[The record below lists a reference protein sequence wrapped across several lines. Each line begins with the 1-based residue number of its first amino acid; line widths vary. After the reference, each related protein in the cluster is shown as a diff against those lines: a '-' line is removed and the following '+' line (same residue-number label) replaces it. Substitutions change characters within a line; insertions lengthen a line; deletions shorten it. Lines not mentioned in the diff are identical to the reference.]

1 MKKQV
6 KYVFITGGV
15 VSSLGKGVTSA
26 SLALLLK
33 SRGYRV
39 FMQKLDP
46 YLNVDP
52 GTMSPYQH
60 GEVFVTDDGAET
72 DLDLGHYERFAGVT
86 CSKASNYT
94 SGRIYSA
101 VLARE
106 RAGGYLGGTVQV
118 VPHITD
124 EIKAA
129 IRSAGEAH
137 GDEPSPDI
145 VLCEIGGVSGDIESL
160 PFLEAARQFRF
171 EEGNENTCFVHL
183 TLGPYLKAAGELKT
197 KPSQHSVGMLRNIG
211 IIPDILVC
219 RTEMTIPE
227 EHLKKLAMFCNV
239 KRECVIEEK
248 DVADSVYAVPRELR
262 EQGLDEQV
270 LRQVRLDLWPIK
282 HTVWD
287 TLVRKATQ
295 PKKRCRIAL
304 VGKYI
309 SIRDAYKSVHEALQH
324 AGMANDCKVE
334 VIPIEAEELLAAK
347 NAESAKKKDLCDLCD
362 LCGKKLKDIDGIL
375 VPGGFGSRGVEG
387 KIAAIKYAREKKI
400 PFLGICLGM
409 QCTVIEYAR
418 DVLGWKDA
426 NSTEFDE
433 NTTHPVIDL
442 MEEQRGV
449 TQKGGT
455 MRLGAYPCVL
465 EKGSLADKLYSHKG
479 HKDNSACSA
488 SLGTRFARLGSLQNA
503 SPAFA
508 AVTRLC
514 VKNKDAPVISER
526 HRHRYEFAN
535 DTKAQKA
542 IEAAGLVASG
552 LSPDGKLVEIVELP
566 GHPYFIASQ
575 FHPEF
580 KSRPTIPHPLFNG
593 LVKAALRNGKR
604 GTGTGERIPRAKRV
618 AEGDALAGVG
628 TERGSEE

>member
-137 GDEPSPDI
+137 GDEPAPDI

-183 TLGPYLKAAGELKT
+183 TLVPYLKAAGELKT

-334 VIPIEAEELLAAK
+334 VVPVEAEELETGFTGLTGLAKPSNHVNLVNPVK
-347 NAESAKKKDLCDLCD
+347 NNP
-362 LCGKKLKDIDGIL
+362 LKDIDGIL

-465 EKGSLADKLYSHKG
+465 KKDSLASKLY
-479 HKDNSACSA
+479 KDV
-488 SLGTRFARLGSLQNA
+488 LTGL
-503 SPAFA
+503 
-508 AVTRLC
+508 TRLTGFKGGANLVNPVNP
-514 VKNKDAPVISER
+514 VKKQDAAGEISER
-526 HRHRYEFAN
+526 HRHRYELAY
-535 DTKAQKA
+535 DSAARAALEK
-542 IEAAGLVASG
+542 AGLKVSG
-552 LSPDGKLVEIVELP
+552 TSPDGKLVEMVELP
-566 GHPYFIASQ
+566 QSKHPYFIAGQ

-604 GTGTGERIPRAKRV
+604 GTGNGERIPRAKRV

-628 TERGSEE
+628 TGRGSEE

>member
-94 SGRIYSA
+94 AGRIYSA

-129 IRSAGEAH
+129 IRSAGEH
-137 GDEPSPDI
+137 DCDI

-171 EEGNENTCFVHL
+171 EEGYDNTCFVHL
-183 TLGPYLKAAGELKT
+183 TLVPYLKAAGELKT

-219 RTEMTIPE
+219 RTEMEIPE
-227 EHLKKLAMFCNV
+227 EHMQKLAMFCNV

-248 DVADSVYAVPRELR
+248 DVTDSVYAVPRELR
-262 EQGLDEQV
+262 KQGLDEQV
-270 LRQVRLDLWPIK
+270 LRQLHLDIWPIK

-309 SIRDAYKSVHEALQH
+309 AIRDAYKSVHEALQH

-334 VIPIEAEELLAAK
+334 VVPIEAEELLATK
-347 NAESAKKKDLCDLCD
+347 NTKDTKKYLCE
-362 LCGKKLKDIDGIL
+362 LCGKMLKDIDGIL

-387 KIAAIKYAREKKI
+387 KIAAIRYAREKKI
-400 PFLGICLGM
+400 PLLGICLGM

-418 DVLGWKDA
+418 DVLGWEDA
-426 NSTEFDE
+426 NATEFDE
-433 NTTHPVIDL
+433 KTTHPVIDL

-455 MRLGAYPCVL
+455 MRLGAYPCIL
-465 EKGSLADKLYSHKG
+465 KKGSLAAKLYG
-479 HKDNSACSA
+479 TTKDTKNTKNENALSC
-488 SLGTRFARLGSLQNA
+488 GSCISWLKQDGA
-503 SPAFA
+503 
-508 AVTRLC
+508 L
-514 VKNKDAPVISER
+514 KISER
-526 HRHRYEFAN
+526 HRHRYELAY
-535 DTKAQKA
+535 DGEAREA
-542 IEAAGLVASG
+542 LEAAGLKVSG

-580 KSRPTIPHPLFNG
+580 KSRPTTPHPLFDG
-593 LVKAALRNGKR
+593 LVRAALKNRERGTGSGKR
-604 GTGTGERIPRAKRV
+604 GTGNGERKT
-618 AEGDALAGVG
+618 GNG
-628 TERGSEE
+628 ERGTGNGERGIKG

>member
-1 MKKQV
+1 MA

-86 CSKASNYT
+86 CTKASNFT
-94 SGRIYSA
+94 SGRIYSD

-118 VPHITD
+118 VPHVTD

-129 IRSAGEAH
+129 IRSSGEAH
-137 GDEPSPDI
+137 GDEPAPDI

-171 EEGNENTCFVHL
+171 EAGAENTCFVHL
-183 TLGPYLKAAGELKT
+183 TLVPYLKAAGELKT
-197 KPSQHSVGMLRNIG
+197 KPSQHSVGQLRAIG

-219 RTEMTIPE
+219 RTERAIPP
-227 EHLKKLAMFCNV
+227 EHLDKLALFCNV
-239 KRECVIEEK
+239 RRECVIEEK
-248 DVADSVYAVPRELR
+248 DVAESVYAVPRELR

-270 LRQVRLDLWPIK
+270 LHQLRLDIWPIR

-295 PKKRCRIAL
+295 PKRACRIAL
-304 VGKYI
+304 VGKYVAV
-309 SIRDAYKSVHEALQH
+309 RDAYKSVHEALQH
-324 AGMANDCKVE
+324 AGMARDARVE
-334 VIPIEAEELLAAK
+334 VVPIEAETLEGRGGAAAAARRALATF
-347 NAESAKKKDLCDLCD
+347 
-362 LCGKKLKDIDGIL
+362 DGIL
-375 VPGGFGSRGVEG
+375 IPGGFGSRGVEG
-387 KIAAIKYAREKKI
+387 KIAAIRYAREHKV
-400 PFLGICLGM
+400 PLLGICLGM
-409 QCTVIEYAR
+409 QCAVIECSR
-418 DVLGWKDA
+418 DLLGWTDA
-426 NSTEFDE
+426 NSTEFDPA
-433 NTTHPVIDL
+433 TKHPVIDL
-442 MEEQRGV
+442 MESQRGV

-465 EKGSLADKLYSHKG
+465 RKGSLA
-479 HKDNSACSA
+479 
-488 SLGTRFARLGSLQNA
+488 ARLYGKCTMHNA
-503 SPAFA
+503 QCTMKAREEA
-508 AVTRLC
+508 KALC
-514 VKNKDAPVISER
+514 IEHSALCIAER
-526 HRHRYEFAN
+526 HRHRYELAM
-535 DTKAQKA
+535 DSEARRA
-542 IEAAGLVASG
+542 LEAAGLRVSG
-552 LSPDGKLVEIVELP
+552 VSPDGSLAEVVELP
-566 GHPYFIASQ
+566 GHPYFIACQ

-580 KSRPTIPHPLFNG
+580 KSRPTAPHPLFLG
-593 LVKAALRNGKR
+593 LVTAALARKSSPARGAARRAPGRVRNR
-604 GTGTGERIPRAKRV
+604 GT
-618 AEGDALAGVG
+618 
-628 TERGSEE
+628 

>member
-1 MKKQV
+1 MA

-86 CSKASNYT
+86 CTKASNFT

-118 VPHITD
+118 VPHVTD

-137 GDEPSPDI
+137 GDEPAPDI

-171 EEGNENTCFVHL
+171 EAGAENTCFVHL
-183 TLGPYLKAAGELKT
+183 TLVPYLKAAGELKT
-197 KPSQHSVGMLRNIG
+197 KPSQHSVGQLRAIG

-219 RTEMTIPE
+219 RTERAIPP
-227 EHLKKLAMFCNV
+227 EHLDKLALFCNV
-239 KRECVIEEK
+239 RRECVIEEK
-248 DVADSVYAVPRELR
+248 DVAESVYAVPRELR

-270 LRQVRLDLWPIK
+270 LHQLRLDIWPIR

-295 PKKRCRIAL
+295 PKRACRIAL
-304 VGKYI
+304 VGKYVAV
-309 SIRDAYKSVHEALQH
+309 RDAYKSVHEALQH
-324 AGMANDCKVE
+324 AGMARDARVE
-334 VIPIEAEELLAAK
+334 VVPIEAETLEGRGGAAAAARRALA
-347 NAESAKKKDLCDLCD
+347 DF
-362 LCGKKLKDIDGIL
+362 DGIL

-387 KIAAIKYAREKKI
+387 KIAAIRYAREHKV
-400 PFLGICLGM
+400 PLLGICLGM
-409 QCTVIEYAR
+409 QCAVIECSR
-418 DVLGWKDA
+418 DLLGWTDA
-426 NSTEFDE
+426 NSTEFDPA
-433 NTTHPVIDL
+433 TKHPVIDL
-442 MEEQRGV
+442 MESQRGV

-465 EKGSLADKLYSHKG
+465 RKGSLA
-479 HKDNSACSA
+479 
-488 SLGTRFARLGSLQNA
+488 ARLYGKCTIHNA
-503 SPAFA
+503 QCTMEAREEA
-508 AVTRLC
+508 KALC
-514 VKNKDAPVISER
+514 IEHSALCIAER
-526 HRHRYEFAN
+526 HRHRYELAM
-535 DTKAQKA
+535 DSEARRA
-542 IEAAGLVASG
+542 LEAAGLRVSG
-552 LSPDGKLVEIVELP
+552 VSPDGSLAEVVELP
-566 GHPYFIASQ
+566 GHPYFIACQ

-580 KSRPTIPHPLFNG
+580 KSRPTAPHPLFLG
-593 LVKAALRNGKR
+593 LVTAALARA
-604 GTGTGERIPRAKRV
+604 PRAPRRS
-618 AEGDALAGVG
+618 ASG
-628 TERGSEE
+628 RRRS

>member
-15 VSSLGKGVTSA
+15 VSSLGKGITSA

-33 SRGYRV
+33 SRGYKV

-118 VPHITD
+118 VPHITN
-124 EIKAA
+124 EIKDAIHAA
-129 IRSAGEAH
+129 GSH
-137 GDEPSPDI
+137 DCDI

-171 EEGNENTCFVHL
+171 EEGFDNTCFVHL
-183 TLGPYLKAAGELKT
+183 TLVPYLKAAGELKT

-219 RTEMTIPE
+219 RTEMDIPK
-227 EHLKKLAMFCNV
+227 EHLDKLALFCNV
-239 KRECVIEEK
+239 RPERVIQEK
-248 DVADSVYAVPRELR
+248 DVTDSVYAIPRELR
-262 EQGLDEQV
+262 KQGLDEEV
-270 LRQVRLDLWPIK
+270 LKQLHLDIWPIK
-282 HTVWD
+282 HTNWD
-287 TLVRKATQ
+287 DLVRRATE
-295 PKKRCRIAL
+295 PECECTIGL

-309 SIRDAYKSVHEALQH
+309 SIRDAYKSVHEALHH
-324 AGMANDCKVE
+324 AGMAHTCKVH
-334 VIPIEAEELLAAK
+334 VKCIEAEEL
-347 NAESAKKKDLCDLCD
+347 EKDISL
-362 LCGKKLKDIDGIL
+362 LKDCDGIL
-375 VPGGFGSRGVEG
+375 IPGGFGSRGVAG
-387 KIAAIKYAREKKI
+387 KCLAIKYARDNNI
-400 PFLGICLGM
+400 PLLGICLGM

-418 DVLGWKDA
+418 DVLKWTDA

-433 NTTHPVIDL
+433 KTAHPVIDL
-442 MEEQRGV
+442 MESQKGV

-455 MRLGAYPCVL
+455 MRLGAYPCVI
-465 EKGSLADKLYSHKG
+465 KPGSLAEKLYKAT
-479 HKDNSACSA
+479 N
-488 SLGTRFARLGSLQNA
+488 
-503 SPAFA
+503 
-508 AVTRLC
+508 
-514 VKNKDAPVISER
+514 ISER
-526 HRHRYEFAN
+526 HRHRYEFALG
-535 DTKAQKA
+535 TEMQKA
-542 IEAAGLVASG
+542 IEAAGLKVSG
-552 LSPDGKLVEIVELP
+552 TSPDGKLVEIVELP
-566 GHPYFIASQ
+566 NHPYFIAGQ

-580 KSRPTIPHPLFNG
+580 KSRPTAPHPLFDG
-593 LVKAALRNGKR
+593 LVAAALKR
-604 GTGTGERIPRAKRV
+604 KQG
-618 AEGDALAGVG
+618 
-628 TERGSEE
+628 

>member
-15 VSSLGKGVTSA
+15 VSSLGKGITSA

-33 SRGYRV
+33 SRGYKV

-86 CSKASNYT
+86 CTKASNYT

-129 IRSAGEAH
+129 IHDAGNH
-137 GDEPSPDI
+137 DCDI

-171 EEGNENTCFVHL
+171 EEGIENTCFVHIENTCFVHL
-183 TLGPYLKAAGELKT
+183 TLVPYLKAAGELKT
-197 KPSQHSVGMLRNIG
+197 KPSQHSVGQLRNIG

-219 RTEMTIPE
+219 RTEMPIPE
-227 EHLKKLAMFCNV
+227 EHKQKLALFCNV
-239 KRECVIEEK
+239 RPECVIEEQ
-248 DVADSVYAVPRELR
+248 DVTDSVYAVPRELR
-262 EQGLDEQV
+262 KQGLDEQV
-270 LRQVRLDLWPIK
+270 LRQLHLDIWPVK

-287 TLVRKATQ
+287 TLV
-295 PKKRCRIAL
+295 
-304 VGKYI
+304 GKYI
-309 SIRDAYKSVHEALQH
+309 AIRDAYKSIHEALQH

-334 VIPIEAEELLAAK
+334 VVPIESEELLATKNTENAK
-347 NAESAKKKDLCDLCD
+347 SGKRLCGLCDLCD
-362 LCGKKLKDIDGIL
+362 KKLSNIDGIL

-387 KIAAIKYAREKKI
+387 KIAAIRYAREHKI

-418 DVLGWKDA
+418 DVLSWADA

-433 NTTHPVIDL
+433 HTTHPVIEHTTHPVIAL

-455 MRLGAYPCVL
+455 MRLGAYPCVI
-465 EKGSLADKLYSHKG
+465 KRGTLADKLYSHKEHKE
-479 HKDNSACSA
+479 HKDSVNSVSFVAKN
-488 SLGTRFARLGSLQNA
+488 GTL
-503 SPAFA
+503 
-508 AVTRLC
+508 T
-514 VKNKDAPVISER
+514 ISER
-526 HRHRYEFAN
+526 HRHRYELAY
-535 DTKAQKA
+535 DSEACERL
-542 IEAAGLVASG
+542 EAAGLKVSG

-566 GHPYFIASQ
+566 SHPYFIAGQ

-580 KSRPTIPHPLFNG
+580 KSRPTAPHPLFLG
-593 LVKAALRNGKR
+593 LVAAALKGRKR
-604 GTGTGERIPRAKRV
+604 K
-618 AEGDALAGVG
+618 
-628 TERGSEE
+628 

>member
-1 MKKQV
+1 MA

-94 SGRIYSA
+94 SGRIYAA

-118 VPHITD
+118 VPHVTD

-137 GDEPSPDI
+137 GDEPAPDI

-171 EEGNENTCFVHL
+171 EAGAENTCFVHL
-183 TLGPYLKAAGELKT
+183 TLVPYLKAAGELKT
-197 KPSQHSVGMLRNIG
+197 KPSQHSVGQLRAIG

-219 RTEMTIPE
+219 RTERTIPP
-227 EHLKKLAMFCNV
+227 EHLDKLALFCNV
-239 KRECVIEEK
+239 RRECVIEEK
-248 DVADSVYAVPRELR
+248 DVAESVYAVPRELR

-270 LRQVRLDLWPIK
+270 LHQLRLDIWPIR

-287 TLVRKATQ
+287 TLVRKATR
-295 PKKRCRIAL
+295 PKRACRIAL
-304 VGKYI
+304 VGKYVAV
-309 SIRDAYKSVHEALQH
+309 RDAYKSVHEALQH
-324 AGMANDCKVE
+324 AGMARDARVE
-334 VIPIEAEELLAAK
+334 VVPIEAETLEGRGGAA
-347 NAESAKKKDLCDLCD
+347 AAARRALRTF
-362 LCGKKLKDIDGIL
+362 DGIL
-375 VPGGFGSRGVEG
+375 VPGGFGARGVEG
-387 KIAAIKYAREKKI
+387 KIEAIRYARENKV
-400 PFLGICLGM
+400 PLLGICLGM
-409 QCTVIEYAR
+409 QCAVIEFAR
-418 DVLGWKDA
+418 HVVGWSDA
-426 NSTEFDE
+426 HSTEFDPA
-433 NTTHPVIDL
+433 TKHPVIDL
-442 MEEQRGV
+442 MESQRGV

-455 MRLGAYPCVL
+455 MRLGAYPCIL
-465 EKGSLADKLYSHKG
+465 KKGSLA
-479 HKDNSACSA
+479 
-488 SLGTRFARLGSLQNA
+488 ARLYRTDQ
-503 SPAFA
+503 
-508 AVTRLC
+508 
-514 VKNKDAPVISER
+514 ISER
-526 HRHRYEFAN
+526 HRHRYELAM
-535 DTKAQKA
+535 DSEARKAL
-542 IEAAGLVASG
+542 EEAGLRVSG
-552 LSPDGKLVEIVELP
+552 VSPDGSLAEIVELP
-566 GHPYFIASQ
+566 GHPYFIAGQ

-580 KSRPTIPHPLFNG
+580 KSRPAAPHPLFLG
-593 LVKAALRNGKR
+593 LVTAALARKSSPAR
-604 GTGTGERIPRAKRV
+604 GASRRAPGR
-618 AEGDALAGVG
+618 AL
-628 TERGSEE
+628 

>member
-33 SRGYRV
+33 SRGYKV

-72 DLDLGHYERFAGVT
+72 DLDLGHYERFADVT
-86 CSKASNYT
+86 CTKASNYT

-118 VPHITD
+118 VPHVTD

-129 IRSAGEAH
+129 IRSAGEH
-137 GDEPSPDI
+137 DCDI

-171 EEGNENTCFVHL
+171 EEGGENTCFMHL
-183 TLGPYLKAAGELKT
+183 TLVPYLKAAGELKT

-219 RTEMTIPE
+219 RTEMPIPE
-227 EHLKKLAMFCNV
+227 EHMQKLAMFCNV
-239 KRECVIEEK
+239 RRECVIEEK

-262 EQGLDEQV
+262 KQGLDEQV
-270 LRQVRLDLWPIK
+270 LRQLHLDIWPIK

-287 TLVRKATQ
+287 TLVRKTTQ
-295 PKKRCRIAL
+295 PKRRCKIAL

-309 SIRDAYKSVHEALQH
+309 AIRDAYKSIHEALQH
-324 AGMANDCKVE
+324 AGMAKGCKVE
-334 VIPIEAEELLAAK
+334 VVPVEAEEIASAK
-347 NAESAKKKDLCDLCD
+347 NAKAAKTL
-362 LCGKKLKDIDGIL
+362 GGVDGIL

-387 KIAAIKYAREKKI
+387 KIAAIRYAREHRI

-409 QCTVIEYAR
+409 QCAVIEYAR
-418 DVLGWKDA
+418 DVLGWADA

-433 NTTHPVIDL
+433 KTSHPVIDL
-442 MEEQRGV
+442 MEEQRGI

-455 MRLGAYPCVL
+455 MRLGAYPCAL
-465 EKGSLADKLYSHKG
+465 KKNSLA
-479 HKDNSACSA
+479 
-488 SLGTRFARLGSLQNA
+488 ARLYKAKS
-503 SPAFA
+503 
-508 AVTRLC
+508 
-514 VKNKDAPVISER
+514 ISER
-526 HRHRYEFAN
+526 HRHRYELAN
-535 DTKAQKA
+535 EG
-542 IEAAGLVASG
+542 EARAALVEAGLQVSG
-552 LSPDGKLVEIVELP
+552 ISPDGKLVEVVELP
-566 GHPYFIASQ
+566 KHPYFIACQ

-580 KSRPTIPHPLFNG
+580 KSRPTAPHPLFLG
-593 LVKAALRNGKR
+593 LVSAALKKKSGRSL
-604 GTGTGERIPRAKRV
+604 P
-618 AEGDALAGVG
+618 
-628 TERGSEE
+628 

>member
-1 MKKQV
+1 MKKPV

-15 VSSLGKGVTSA
+15 VSSLGKGITSA

-33 SRGYRV
+33 SRGYKV

-129 IRSAGEAH
+129 IRSAGEH
-137 GDEPSPDI
+137 DCDI

-171 EEGNENTCFVHL
+171 EEGAENTCFVHL
-183 TLGPYLKAAGELKT
+183 TLVPYLKAAGELKT

-211 IIPDILVC
+211 IVPDILVC

-227 EHLKKLAMFCNV
+227 EHMQKLAMFCNV

-262 EQGLDEQV
+262 KQGLDEQV
-270 LRQVRLDLWPIK
+270 LKQLHLDIWPIK
-282 HTVWD
+282 HTAWD
-287 TLVRKATQ
+287 TLVRKATK
-295 PKKRCRIAL
+295 PKRHCRIAL

-309 SIRDAYKSVHEALQH
+309 AIRDAYKSIHEALQH
-324 AGMANDCKVE
+324 AGMAKDCKVE
-334 VIPIEAEELLAAK
+334 VVPIEAEELLAAK
-347 NAESAKKKDLCDLCD
+347 HAENA
-362 LCGKKLKDIDGIL
+362 KLKDVDGIL

-387 KIAAIKYAREKKI
+387 KIAAIRYAREHKI

-418 DVLGWKDA
+418 DVLGWADA
-426 NSTEFDE
+426 NSTEFDDK
-433 NTTHPVIDL
+433 TAHPVIDL
-442 MEEQRGV
+442 MEEQRGI

-465 EKGSLADKLYSHKG
+465 KKGSLAAKLYGQSE
-479 HKDNSACSA
+479 
-488 SLGTRFARLGSLQNA
+488 
-503 SPAFA
+503 
-508 AVTRLC
+508 
-514 VKNKDAPVISER
+514 ISER
-526 HRHRYEFAN
+526 HRHRYEFDNAGEAK
-535 DTKAQKA
+535 KAL
-542 IEAAGLVASG
+542 EAAGLCVSG
-552 LSPDGKLVEIVELP
+552 VSPDGQLAEIVELP
-566 GHPYFIASQ
+566 GHPYFIAAQ

-580 KSRPTIPHPLFNG
+580 KSRPTAPHPLFLG
-593 LVKAALRNGKR
+593 LVAA
-604 GTGTGERIPRAKRV
+604 
-618 AEGDALAGVG
+618 ALAGK
-628 TERGSEE
+628 

>member
-1 MKKQV
+1 MKNQV

-137 GDEPSPDI
+137 GDEPAPDI

-171 EEGNENTCFVHL
+171 EEGYENTCFVHL
-183 TLGPYLKAAGELKT
+183 TLVPYLKAAGELKT

-227 EHLKKLAMFCNV
+227 EHLQKLAMFCNV

-270 LRQVRLDLWPIK
+270 LRQLRLDLWPIK

-295 PKKRCRIAL
+295 PKRRCRIAL

-334 VIPIEAEELLAAK
+334 VVPVEAEELETGFTGLTGLAKSSNHVNLANPAK
-347 NAESAKKKDLCDLCD
+347 NNP
-362 LCGKKLKDIDGIL
+362 LKDVDGIL

-387 KIAAIKYAREKKI
+387 KIAAIRYAREKKI

-433 NTTHPVIDL
+433 STTHPVIDL

-465 EKGSLADKLYSHKG
+465 KKDSLAAKLY
-479 HKDNSACSA
+479 KDV
-488 SLGTRFARLGSLQNA
+488 L
-503 SPAFA
+503 
-508 AVTRLC
+508 TRLTGFKGVADLVNPENP
-514 VKNKDAPVISER
+514 VKKQDAAGVISER
-526 HRHRYEFAN
+526 HRHRYELAY
-535 DTKAQKA
+535 AS
-542 IEAAGLVASG
+542 EAREALEKTGLKVSG
-552 LSPDGKLVEIVELP
+552 TSPDGKLAEIVELP

-593 LVKAALRNGKR
+593 LVKAALKGK
-604 GTGTGERIPRAKRV
+604 KK
-618 AEGDALAGVG
+618 
-628 TERGSEE
+628 

>member
-1 MKKQV
+1 MIFVNFVAKNNDMKKQV

-137 GDEPSPDI
+137 GDEPAPDI

-183 TLGPYLKAAGELKT
+183 TLVPYLKAAGELKT

-309 SIRDAYKSVHEALQH
+309 TIRDAYKSVHEALQH

-334 VIPIEAEELLAAK
+334 VVPIEAEELLATK
-347 NAESAKKKDLCDLCD
+347 NTKDTKKDLCELCD
-362 LCGKKLKDIDGIL
+362 LCGKMLKDIDGIL

-465 EKGSLADKLYSHKG
+465 EKGTLADKLYSHKE
-479 HKDNSACSA
+479 HKEHKVFLSSVSYVA
-488 SLGTRFARLGSLQNA
+488 
-503 SPAFA
+503 
-508 AVTRLC
+508 
-514 VKNKDAPVISER
+514 KNMTVISER
-526 HRHRYEFAN
+526 HRHRYEFAY
-535 DTKAQKA
+535 DSAARAALEK
-542 IEAAGLVASG
+542 AGLKVSG
-552 LSPDGKLVEIVELP
+552 TSPDGKLVEIVELP
-566 GHPYFIASQ
+566 QSKHPYFIAGQ

-593 LVKAALRNGKR
+593 LVKAALKGK
-604 GTGTGERIPRAKRV
+604 KK
-618 AEGDALAGVG
+618 
-628 TERGSEE
+628 

>member
-1 MKKQV
+1 MREKWKTIGAHITLGVMRAAESVGLCRWHRECYAHLEMKKQV

-15 VSSLGKGVTSA
+15 VSSLGKGITSA

-33 SRGYRV
+33 SRGYKV

-86 CSKASNYT
+86 CTKASNYT

-118 VPHITD
+118 VPHVTD

-129 IRSAGEAH
+129 IRSAGEH
-137 GDEPSPDI
+137 DCDI

-171 EEGNENTCFVHL
+171 EEGMENTCFVHL
-183 TLGPYLKAAGELKT
+183 TLVPYLKAAGELKT

-219 RTEMTIPE
+219 RTEMPIPE
-227 EHLKKLAMFCNV
+227 EHMQKLAMFCNV
-239 KRECVIEEK
+239 KRECVIEEQ
-248 DVADSVYAVPRELR
+248 DVTDSVYAVPRELR
-262 EQGLDEQV
+262 KQGLDEQV
-270 LRQVRLDLWPIK
+270 LRQLHLDIWPVK

-287 TLVRKATQ
+287 TLVRKATT

-309 SIRDAYKSVHEALQH
+309 AIRDAYKSIHEALQH

-334 VIPIEAEELLAAK
+334 VVPVEAEDVYS
-347 NAESAKKKDLCDLCD
+347 AESAENAENT
-362 LCGKKLKDIDGIL
+362 GKTLRPMRALQEFHGIDGIL

-387 KIAAIKYAREKKI
+387 KIAAIKYAREHKI

-418 DVLGWKDA
+418 DVLGWRDA

-433 NTTHPVIDL
+433 QTAHAVIDL
-442 MEEQRGV
+442 MEEQRGI

-465 EKGSLADKLYSHKG
+465 KKGTLAAKLYKAG
-479 HKDNSACSA
+479 E
-488 SLGTRFARLGSLQNA
+488 
-503 SPAFA
+503 
-508 AVTRLC
+508 
-514 VKNKDAPVISER
+514 ISER
-526 HRHRYEFAN
+526 HRHRYELAYGGE
-535 DTKAQKA
+535 TRKML
-542 IEAAGLVASG
+542 EPAGLKVSG
-552 LSPDGKLVEIVELP
+552 VSPDGRLVEIVELP
-566 GHPYFIASQ
+566 QTSHPYFIACQ

-580 KSRPTIPHPLFNG
+580 KSRPTAPHPLFIG
-593 LVKAALRNGKR
+593 LVEAALKIRHAAA
-604 GTGTGERIPRAKRV
+604 PRSSKSKA
-618 AEGDALAGVG
+618 
-628 TERGSEE
+628 

>member
-15 VSSLGKGVTSA
+15 VSSLGKGITSA

-33 SRGYRV
+33 SRGYKV

-86 CSKASNYT
+86 CTKASNYT

-129 IRSAGEAH
+129 IRSAGEH
-137 GDEPSPDI
+137 DCDI

-171 EEGNENTCFVHL
+171 EAGAENTCFVHL
-183 TLGPYLKAAGELKT
+183 TLVPYLRAAGELKT
-197 KPSQHSVGMLRNIG
+197 KPSQHSVGQLRAIG

-219 RTEMTIPE
+219 RTEMAIPE
-227 EHLKKLAMFCNV
+227 EHLRKLALFCNV

-262 EQGLDEQV
+262 KQGLDEQV
-270 LRQVRLDLWPIK
+270 LHQLHLDIWPIK

-287 TLVRKATQ
+287 TLVRKATK
-295 PKKRCRIAL
+295 PKKKCRIAL

-309 SIRDAYKSVHEALQH
+309 AIRDAYKSIHEALQH
-324 AGMANDCKVE
+324 AGMAKDCKVE
-334 VIPIEAEELLAAK
+334 VVPIEAEELLAAK
-347 NAESAKKKDLCDLCD
+347 NAENAK
-362 LCGKKLKDIDGIL
+362 KKLKDIDGIL

-387 KIAAIKYAREKKI
+387 KIAAIKYAREHKI

-433 NTTHPVIDL
+433 HTQHAVIDL
-442 MEEQRGV
+442 MESQRGV

-455 MRLGAYPCVL
+455 MRLGAYPCIL
-465 EKGSLADKLYSHKG
+465 KKGSLAAKLYKNVMTG
-479 HKDNSACSA
+479 
-488 SLGTRFARLGSLQNA
+488 LTRFTGLSGDA
-503 SPAFA
+503 SQTPNPVNPVNPVEQKYA
-508 AVTRLC
+508 AG
-514 VKNKDAPVISER
+514 VISER
-526 HRHRYEFAN
+526 HRHRYELAY
-535 DTKAQKA
+535 DSEARKAL
-542 IEAAGLVASG
+542 EAAGLEVG
-552 LSPDGKLVEIVELP
+552 GTSPDGKLVEIVELP
-566 GHPYFIASQ
+566 QTKHPYFVAGQ

-580 KSRPTIPHPLFNG
+580 KSRPTAPHPLFLG
-593 LVKAALRNGKR
+593 LVAAALKR
-604 GTGTGERIPRAKRV
+604 SAK
-618 AEGDALAGVG
+618 
-628 TERGSEE
+628 

>member
-33 SRGYRV
+33 SRGYKV

-86 CSKASNYT
+86 CTKASNYT

-129 IRSAGEAH
+129 IRSAGEH
-137 GDEPSPDI
+137 GCDI

-171 EEGNENTCFVHL
+171 EEGVENTCFVHL
-183 TLGPYLKAAGELKT
+183 TLVPYLKAAGELKT

-219 RTEMTIPE
+219 RTEMPIPE
-227 EHLKKLAMFCNV
+227 EHMQKLAMFCNV

-248 DVADSVYAVPRELR
+248 DVTDSVYAVPRELR
-262 EQGLDEQV
+262 RQGLDEQV
-270 LRQVRLDLWPIK
+270 LHQLRLDIWPIK

-287 TLVRKATQ
+287 SLVRKATQ

-309 SIRDAYKSVHEALQH
+309 SIRDAYKSIHEALQH
-324 AGMANDCKVE
+324 AGMARDCRVE
-334 VIPIEAEELLAAK
+334 VVPVEAEELLAAK
-347 NAESAKKKDLCDLCD
+347 DARSAKGDRD
-362 LCGKKLKDIDGIL
+362 LCGKRLKDVDGIL

-387 KIAAIKYAREKKI
+387 KIAAIRYARERKI

-409 QCTVIEYAR
+409 QCTVIEHAR

-426 NSTEFDE
+426 NSAEFDE
-433 NTTHPVIDL
+433 NTGHPVIDL

-465 EKGSLADKLYSHKG
+465 KKGSLAAKLYG
-479 HKDNSACSA
+479 A
-488 SLGTRFARLGSLQNA
+488 GE
-503 SPAFA
+503 
-508 AVTRLC
+508 
-514 VKNKDAPVISER
+514 ISER

-535 DTKAQKA
+535 GTEMQKA
-542 IEAAGLVASG
+542 LSDAGLQVSG
-552 LSPDGKLVEIVELP
+552 VSPDGKLVEMVELP
-566 GHPYFIASQ
+566 SHPYFIACQ

-580 KSRPTIPHPLFNG
+580 KSRPTAPHPLFLG
-593 LVKAALRNGKR
+593 LVSAALKR
-604 GTGTGERIPRAKRV
+604 RQ
-618 AEGDALAGVG
+618 
-628 TERGSEE
+628 